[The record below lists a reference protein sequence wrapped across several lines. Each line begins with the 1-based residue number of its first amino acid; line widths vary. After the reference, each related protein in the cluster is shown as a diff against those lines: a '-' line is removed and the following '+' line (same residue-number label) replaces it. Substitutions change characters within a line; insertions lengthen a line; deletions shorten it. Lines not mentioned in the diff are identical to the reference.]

1 VSENAGEGAGSRQE
15 EAVPGTVRL
24 MTVRPIEMPL
34 AAAGGQS
41 SLAELIQE
49 RPWLVPAGVL
59 AGLAVAGL
67 ALLAGRRLP
76 S

>member
-1 VSENAGEGAGSRQE
+1 VSETAGEGAGSRHQ

-34 AAAGGQS
+34 AVAAGQS
-41 SLAELIQE
+41 SLAEVIQE

-67 ALLAGRRLP
+67 ALLAGRRF
-76 S
+76 SS

>member
-1 VSENAGEGAGSRQE
+1 VSETAGEGMGSRHE

-34 AAAGGQS
+34 AAAGGQR

-67 ALLAGRRLP
+67 ALLAGRRFP

>member
-1 VSENAGEGAGSRQE
+1 VSETAGEGSGSRHQ

-34 AAAGGQS
+34 AAADGQS
-41 SLAELIQE
+41 SMAELIQE

-67 ALLAGRRLP
+67 ALLAGRRF
-76 S
+76 SS

>member
-1 VSENAGEGAGSRQE
+1 VSETAGEGARSRHQ

-34 AAAGGQS
+34 AAAAGQS
-41 SLAELIQE
+41 SLAEVIQE

-67 ALLAGRRLP
+67 AMLAGRRF
-76 S
+76 SS

>member
-1 VSENAGEGAGSRQE
+1 VSETAGEGAGSRHQ

-34 AAAGGQS
+34 AAAAGQS
-41 SLAELIQE
+41 SLAEVIQE

-67 ALLAGRRLP
+67 ALLAGRRF
-76 S
+76 SS